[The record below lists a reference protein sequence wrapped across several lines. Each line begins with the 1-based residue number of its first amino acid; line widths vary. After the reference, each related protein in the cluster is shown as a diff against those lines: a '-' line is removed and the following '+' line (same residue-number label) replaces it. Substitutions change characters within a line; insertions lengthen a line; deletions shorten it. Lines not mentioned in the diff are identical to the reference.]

1 MGAVTQVD
9 ARELASRLGGPDEPF
24 LVDVREPA
32 EVAEWSIPGA
42 VNIPLGQLTG
52 RTGELPRDR
61 TVVTLCAS
69 GARSMA
75 AAEWLT
81 AQGYGV
87 ANLTGGMAAWATV
100 YDTASVAAGDT
111 EVVQIRRRAKGCLS
125 YMVGAGDAAFVI
137 DPSSDLEVYEGV
149 AAQHGWQI
157 TRVFDTHLHADHLSG
172 ARALAQRTGATLH
185 LNPADHFGFPFT
197 PLTDREAFP
206 LPSGT
211 AMEVSVLHTPGHT
224 EGSTIYRIGDA
235 VVLTGDT
242 LFVDGVGRP
251 DLAERAEPFARQLHR
266 SLQERVLSLPD
277 EARILPAHHGSDV
290 RVVPGETVGAPL
302 GRLRQELT
310 ALRMDEEAFVR
321 WAVAR
326 VTARPPHYQEI
337 VRANLAADPDT
348 LAALRPLEAGP
359 NRCAA

>member
-1 MGAVTQVD
+1 MGAVGQMD
-9 ARELASRLGGPDEPF
+9 APELARRLGGPDEPL

-42 VNIPLGQLTG
+42 VNIPLGQLT
-52 RTGELPRDR
+52 RRADELPRDR
-61 TVVTLCAS
+61 AVVTVCAS
-69 GARSMA
+69 GARSLA

-81 AQGYGV
+81 SQGYGV
-87 ANLTGGMAAWATV
+87 ANLVGGMAAWSTV
-100 YDTASVAAGDT
+100 YDTASVMIGDT

-137 DPSSDLEVYEGV
+137 DPSGDLEVYQGV
-149 AAQHGWQI
+149 AAEHGWQI

-172 ARALAQRTGATLH
+172 ARALARRTGATLH
-185 LNPADHFGFPFT
+185 LNPADHFGFPFA
-197 PLTDREAFP
+197 PLADREAFA
-206 LPSGT
+206 LPGGA

-224 EGSTIYRIGDA
+224 EGSTIYRIGES

-266 SLQERVLSLPD
+266 SLQERVLSLSD
-277 EARILPAHHGSDV
+277 GAHILPAHHGSDV
-290 RVVPGETVGAPL
+290 RVVPGEVVGAPL
-302 GRLRQELT
+302 GRLRRDLP
-310 ALRMDEEAFVR
+310 ALGLDEDAFVR